1 MSRNKIRL
9 MAVMLAAGAAR
20 SSAQVVAPAEIR
32 DLNLRELQQKHLPDL
47 DKIGAGIAR
56 HQFPYH
62 FYLSRKLDLSEE
74 QQRGA
79 DQRSIRFD
87 TFHNQTVLEITGN
100 YYASYSAGLMDT
112 PERARRTLMD
122 VVAPILQAAVPPM
135 QDEAAIQG
143 FAVEVSHH
151 VRRQMLGV
159 TVEGVEHIAFLLP
172 RRAARTFLSATTPG
186 EQEAALLQ
194 GALYVNASPAP
205 GWEDQAQAWTETPAV
220 PASSG
225 PAAAVAAT
233 HVPPAAVA
241 QPSSAPTA
249 ETLRQKQASYQPV
262 LDSLV
267 RDLDKDAH
275 FVAYAKPT
283 FIAFRDGAY
292 LQLSVSTTLEEAQ
305 PGSRYRAAA
314 LAFDEHIAHLIRPVL
329 TRLKDRSG
337 LDGVDFSTTV
347 RAAGENASA
356 LAIEFV
362 FPLPALV
369 CYERYDCTGQQL
381 IDQGF
386 ILINGERISLNLQS
400 AEATR

>member
-1 MSRNKIRL
+1 MHRNKIRL
-9 MAVMLAAGAAR
+9 MAVMLAAGAAW

-47 DKIGAGIAR
+47 DKISAGIAH

-87 TFHNQTVLEITGN
+87 TFHNQTVLEVTGN
-100 YYASYSAGLMDT
+100 YYASYSASLMDT

-122 VVAPILQAAVPPM
+122 VVAPILQAAVPPL
-135 QDEAAIQG
+135 QDETAIQA

-172 RRAARTFLSATTPG
+172 RAAARTFLSAATPG
-186 EQEAALLQ
+186 EQEEALLH
-194 GALYVNASPAP
+194 GVLYVNASPAP
-205 GWEDQAQAWTETPAV
+205 GWENQAQAWAETPATPTSPS
-220 PASSG
+220 PAD
-225 PAAAVAAT
+225 AVAAIPALAAAKT
-233 HVPPAAVA
+233 PPS
-241 QPSSAPTA
+241 PGPAPEA
-249 ETLRQKQASYQPV
+249 LGQRQASYQPA
-262 LDSLV
+262 LDTLV
-267 RDLDKDAH
+267 RELDKDAH
-275 FVAYAKPT
+275 FVAYAQPT

-305 PGSRYRAAA
+305 PGSRYRSAA

-337 LDGVDFSTTV
+337 LDGLDFSTTV

-369 CYERYDCTGQQL
+369 CYEKYDCTGQQL

-400 AEATR
+400 AEAAR

>member
-1 MSRNKIRL
+1 MHRNKIRL
-9 MAVMLAAGAAR
+9 MAVMLAAGATC

-32 DLNLRELQQKHLPDL
+32 DVHLRELQQKHLPDL
-47 DKIGAGIAR
+47 DKISAGIAR

-79 DQRSIRFD
+79 DQRSVRFD
-87 TFHNQTVLEITGN
+87 TFHNQTVLEVTGN
-100 YYASYSAGLMDT
+100 YYASYSAALMDT

-122 VVAPILQAAVPPM
+122 VVAPVLQAAVPPM
-135 QDEAAIQG
+135 QNETAIQG

-159 TVEGVEHIAFLLP
+159 TVEGVEHVAFLLP
-172 RRAARTFLSATTPG
+172 RSAARTFLSAATPG
-186 EQEAALLQ
+186 EQEEALLH
-194 GALYVNASPAP
+194 GALYVNASPVP
-205 GWEDQAQAWTETPAV
+205 GWENQAQAWTETPGAA
-220 PASSG
+220 ASPS
-225 PAAAVAAT
+225 PLAAVAAIPA
-233 HVPPAAVA
+233 PPAATT
-241 QPSSAPTA
+241 QPSTAPSP
-249 ETLRQKQASYQPV
+249 ETLRRKQASYQPV
-262 LDSLV
+262 LDNLV
-267 RDLDKDAH
+267 RELDKDAH
-275 FVAYAKPT
+275 FVAYAQPT

-305 PGSRYRAAA
+305 PGSLYRAAA

-356 LAIEFV
+356 LAIEFI

-381 IDQGF
+381 INQGF
-386 ILINGERISLNLQS
+386 VLVNGDRISLDLQS

>member
-1 MSRNKIRL
+1 MHRNRIHL
-9 MAVMLAAGAAR
+9 LAVMLAAGTTWT
-20 SSAQVVAPAEIR
+20 SAQVVAPAEIR

-47 DKIGAGIAR
+47 EKVSAGIAR

-74 QQRGA
+74 EQRGA

-87 TFHNQTVLEITGN
+87 TFHSQTVLEVTGN
-100 YYASYSAGLMDT
+100 YYASYSAGLVDT

-122 VVAPILQAAVPPM
+122 VVVPVLQAAVPPM
-135 QDEAAIQG
+135 QDETAIQA

-151 VRRQMLGV
+151 VRRQVLGV
-159 TVEGVEHIAFLLP
+159 TVEGVEHVAFLLP
-172 RRAARTFLSATTPG
+172 RSAARTFVSATTPG
-186 EQEAALLQ
+186 EQEVALLH
-194 GALYVNASPAP
+194 GALYVNASPVP
-205 GWEDQAQAWTETPAV
+205 GWENQAQAWAETPTA
-220 PASSG
+220 PTSPG

-233 HVPPAAVA
+233 QPPPAVTS
-241 QPSSAPTA
+241 PSQAPTP
-249 ETLRQKQASYQPV
+249 ETLRQRQASYQPA
-262 LDSLV
+262 LDTLV
-267 RDLDKDAH
+267 RELDKDAH
-275 FVAYAKPT
+275 FVAYAQPT
-283 FIAFRDGAY
+283 FVAFRDGAY
-292 LQLSVSTTLEEAQ
+292 LQLSVSTTLEESQ

-314 LAFDEHIAHLIRPVL
+314 LAFDEHISHLIRPVL

-337 LDGVDFSTTV
+337 LDGVDFSSTV

-369 CYERYDCTGQQL
+369 CYEKYDCTGQQL

-386 ILINGERISLNLQS
+386 ILINGERISLDLQS
-400 AEATR
+400 AEAGR

>member
-1 MSRNKIRL
+1 MHRNRIHL
-9 MAVMLAAGAAR
+9 LPVMLAASAAWT
-20 SSAQVVAPAEIR
+20 SAQVVAPAEIR

-47 DKIGAGIAR
+47 EKISAGIAR

-74 QQRGA
+74 EQRGA

-87 TFHNQTVLEITGN
+87 TFHNQTVLEVTGN
-100 YYASYSAGLMDT
+100 YYASYSAGLVDT

-122 VVAPILQAAVPPM
+122 VVVPVLQAAVPPM
-135 QDEAAIQG
+135 QDETAIQA

-151 VRRQMLGV
+151 VRRQVLGV
-159 TVEGVEHIAFLLP
+159 TVEGVEHVAFLLP
-172 RRAARTFLSATTPG
+172 RSAARTFVSATTPG
-186 EQEAALLQ
+186 EQEVALLH
-194 GALYVNASPAP
+194 GALYVNASPVP
-205 GWEDQAQAWTETPAV
+205 GWENQAQAWTETPTA
-220 PASSG
+220 PTSPS
-225 PAAAVAAT
+225 PAAA
-233 HVPPAAVA
+233 AVTT
-241 QPSSAPTA
+241 QPSPAPTP
-249 ETLRQKQASYQPV
+249 ETLRQRQASYQPA
-262 LDSLV
+262 LDTLV
-267 RDLDKDAH
+267 RELDKDAH
-275 FVAYAKPT
+275 FVAYAQPT

-314 LAFDEHIAHLIRPVL
+314 LAFDEHISHLIRPVL

-347 RAAGENASA
+347 RVAGENASA

-369 CYERYDCTGQQL
+369 CYETYGCTGQQL

>member
-1 MSRNKIRL
+1 MHRNKIL
-9 MAVMLAAGAAR
+9 AVVLAAGATWT
-20 SSAQVVAPAEIR
+20 SAQVLAPAEIR
-32 DLNLRELQQKHLPDL
+32 DPNLRELQQKHLPDL
-47 DKIGAGIAR
+47 EKIAAGIAG
-56 HQFPYH
+56 HKFPYH
-62 FYLSRKLDLSEE
+62 FYFSRKLDLSEE

-87 TFHNQTVLEITGN
+87 TFHNQTVLEVTGN
-100 YYASYSAGLMDT
+100 YYASYSASLMDT

-122 VVAPILQAAVPPM
+122 VVAPLLKAAVPPM
-135 QDEAAIQG
+135 QDETAIQG

-172 RRAARTFLSATTPG
+172 RSAARAFLSTASPG

-205 GWEDQAQAWTETPAV
+205 GWENQAQAWTETPSA
-220 PASSG
+220 PASPI

-233 HVPPAAVA
+233 HVPPGAVA
-241 QPSSAPTA
+241 QPLSAPTPA
-249 ETLRQKQASYQPV
+249 TLRQKQASSQPA
-262 LDSLV
+262 LDNLV
-267 RDLDKDAH
+267 RELDKDAH
-275 FVAYAKPT
+275 FVPYAKPT

-292 LQLSVSTTLEEAQ
+292 LQLSVSTTLEEFQ
-305 PGSRYRAAA
+305 LGSRYRAAA

-337 LDGVDFSTTV
+337 LDGVDFSTSV
-347 RAAGENASA
+347 RTAGENASA

-369 CYERYDCTGQQL
+369 CYEKYDCTGQQL

-386 ILINGERISLNLQS
+386 ILINGERISLDLQS

>member
-1 MSRNKIRL
+1 MHRNKTL
-9 MAVMLAAGAAR
+9 AVVLAAGATWT
-20 SSAQVVAPAEIR
+20 SAQVVAPAEIR

-47 DKIGAGIAR
+47 DKISAGIAR
-56 HQFPYH
+56 HQFPYR
-62 FYLSRKLDLSEE
+62 FYFSRKLDLSEE

-87 TFHNQTVLEITGN
+87 TFHSQTVLEITGN
-100 YYASYSAGLMDT
+100 YYASYSASLMDT
-112 PERARRTLMD
+112 AERARRTLLD

-135 QDEAAIQG
+135 QDEAAIQA

-159 TVEGVEHIAFLLP
+159 TVEGVEHVAFLLP
-172 RRAARTFLSATTPG
+172 RSAARTFLSAATPG
-186 EQEAALLQ
+186 EQEAALLH
-194 GALYVNASPAP
+194 GALYVNAAPVP
-205 GWEDQAQAWTETPAV
+205 GWEDQAQAWTETPAT
-220 PASSG
+220 PASPI
-225 PAAAVAAT
+225 PAAAIPASQA
-233 HVPPAAVA
+233 PPATAT
-241 QPSSAPTA
+241 QPSPGPTP
-249 ETLRQKQASYQPV
+249 ETLRQRQASYQPA
-262 LDSLV
+262 LDNLV
-267 RDLDKDAH
+267 RELDKDAH
-275 FVAYAKPT
+275 FVAYAQPT

-292 LQLSVSTTLEEAQ
+292 LQLSVSTTLEESQ

-337 LDGVDFSTTV
+337 LDGLDFSTTV
-347 RAAGENASA
+347 RAAGESASA

-369 CYERYDCTGQQL
+369 CYEKYDCTGQQL
-381 IDQGF
+381 INQGF
-386 ILINGERISLNLQS
+386 VLINGERISLDLQS

>member
-1 MSRNKIRL
+1 
-9 MAVMLAAGAAR
+9 LARIGTQIAG
-20 SSAQVVAPAEIR
+20 
-32 DLNLRELQQKHLPDL
+32 
-47 DKIGAGIAR
+47 

-79 DQRSIRFD
+79 DQHSIRFD
-87 TFHNQTVLEITGN
+87 TYRNQTVLEVTGN
-100 YYASYSAGLMDT
+100 YYASYSAALMDT
-112 PERARRTLMD
+112 PERARRTLLD
-122 VVAPILQAAVPPM
+122 VVAPVLQAAVPPM
-135 QDEAAIQG
+135 QDEPAIQG

-159 TVEGVEHIAFLLP
+159 TVEGAEHIAFLLP
-172 RRAARTFLSATTPG
+172 RDAARTFLSAATPG
-186 EQEAALLQ
+186 EQEAALLH
-194 GALYVNASPAP
+194 GVLYVNASPAP
-205 GWEDQAQAWTETPAV
+205 GWENQAQAWTETPAV
-220 PASSG
+220 PASSS
-225 PAAAVAAT
+225 PVAAVAASPR
-233 HVPPAAVA
+233 PPNATT
-241 QPSSAPTA
+241 QPSPAPTP
-249 ETLRQKQASYQPV
+249 ESLRQKQAFYQPV
-262 LDSLV
+262 LDTLV

-275 FVAYAKPT
+275 FVAYAPPT
-283 FIAFRDGAY
+283 FIAFRDAAY
-292 LQLSVSTTLEEAQ
+292 LQLSVSTALQEAQ

-347 RAAGENASA
+347 RAAGESASA

-362 FPLPALV
+362 FPLPTLV
-369 CYERYDCTGQQL
+369 CYEKYDCTGQQL

-386 ILINGERISLNLQS
+386 ILINGERISLDLQS

>member
-1 MSRNKIRL
+1 
-9 MAVMLAAGAAR
+9 
-20 SSAQVVAPAEIR
+20 VVAPPEIR

-47 DKIGAGIAR
+47 EKIGAGIAR

-62 FYLSRKLDLSEE
+62 FYFSRQLDLSEE
-74 QQRGA
+74 QQRAA

-87 TFHNQTVLEITGN
+87 TFHNQTVLEVTGN

-112 PERARRTLMD
+112 PERARRTLLD
-122 VVAPILQAAVPPM
+122 VVVPVLQAAVPPM
-135 QDEAAIQG
+135 QDETAIQA

-172 RRAARTFLSATTPG
+172 RGAARTFLSAATPG
-186 EQEAALLQ
+186 EQEAALLH

-205 GWEDQAQAWTETPAV
+205 GWENQAQAWTE
-220 PASSG
+220 S
-225 PAAAVAAT
+225 PAAPTSPSPVATVAAT
-233 HVPPAAVA
+233 QAPTAIAA
-241 QPSSAPTA
+241 QPSSSPTS

-262 LDSLV
+262 LDNLV

-275 FVAYAKPT
+275 FVAYAKPA

-314 LAFDEHIAHLIRPVL
+314 MAFDEHIAHLIRPVL
-329 TRLKDRSG
+329 TRIKDRSG

-362 FPLPALV
+362 FPLRALA
-369 CYERYDCTGQQL
+369 CYEKYDCTGQQL

-386 ILINGERISLNLQS
+386 VLVNGERISLDLQS

>member
-1 MSRNKIRL
+1 MHRNKIRL
-9 MAVMLAAGAAR
+9 LAVMLAAGAAWA
-20 SSAQVVAPAEIR
+20 SAQVVAPAEIR

-47 DKIGAGIAR
+47 EKISAGIAR
-56 HQFPYH
+56 HKFPYH

-74 QQRGA
+74 EQRGA

-87 TFHNQTVLEITGN
+87 TFHSQTVLEVTGN
-100 YYASYSAGLMDT
+100 YYASYSASLMDT

-122 VVAPILQAAVPPM
+122 VVVPVLQAAVPSM
-135 QDEAAIQG
+135 QDETAIQA

-151 VRRQMLGV
+151 VRRQVLGV
-159 TVEGVEHIAFLLP
+159 TVEGVEHVAFLLP
-172 RRAARTFLSATTPG
+172 RSAARTFVSATTPG
-186 EQEAALLQ
+186 EQEAALLH
-194 GALYVNASPAP
+194 GALYVNAAPAP
-205 GWEDQAQAWTETPAV
+205 GWENQAQAWTKTPTA
-220 PASSG
+220 PASAS
-225 PAAAVAAT
+225 
-233 HVPPAAVA
+233 
-241 QPSSAPTA
+241 QPSAAPTP
-249 ETLRQKQASYQPV
+249 ETLRQRQASYQPA

-267 RDLDKDAH
+267 RELDKDAH
-275 FVAYAKPT
+275 FVAYAQPT

-314 LAFDEHIAHLIRPVL
+314 LAFDEHISHLIRPVL

-337 LDGVDFSTTV
+337 LDGVDFSSTV

-362 FPLPALV
+362 FPLPALF
-369 CYERYDCTGQQL
+369 CYEKYDCTGQQL

>member
-1 MSRNKIRL
+1 
-9 MAVMLAAGAAR
+9 MAVMLAAGAAW

-47 DKIGAGIAR
+47 DKISAGIAH

-74 QQRGA
+74 EQRGA

-87 TFHNQTVLEITGN
+87 TFHNQTVLEVTGN
-100 YYASYSAGLMDT
+100 YYASYSASLMDT

-122 VVAPILQAAVPPM
+122 VVVPVLQAAVPPM
-135 QDEAAIQG
+135 QDETAIQA

-172 RRAARTFLSATTPG
+172 RSAARTFLSAATPA
-186 EQEAALLQ
+186 EQEEALLH
-194 GALYVNASPAP
+194 GALYANASPVP
-205 GWEDQAQAWTETPAV
+205 GWENQAQAWTETPAV
-220 PASSG
+220 PPSPS
-225 PAAAVAAT
+225 PDAAAAAT
-233 HVPPAAVA
+233 PAPPAVTL
-241 QPSSAPTA
+241 PSPAPTP
-249 ETLRQKQASYQPV
+249 ETLRQKQASYQPA
-262 LDSLV
+262 LDTLV
-267 RDLDKDAH
+267 RELDKDAH
-275 FVAYAKPT
+275 FIAYAQPT

-292 LQLSVSTTLEEAQ
+292 LQLSVSTTLEESQ

-314 LAFDEHIAHLIRPVL
+314 LAFDEHISRLIRPVL
-329 TRLKDRSG
+329 ARLKDRTA
-337 LDGVDFSTTV
+337 LDGVDFSSTV
-347 RAAGENASA
+347 RAAGESASA

-369 CYERYDCTGQQL
+369 CYEKYDCTGQQL

-400 AEATR
+400 AEAAR

>member
-1 MSRNKIRL
+1 MHRNKTGL
-9 MAVMLAAGAAR
+9 MAVMLAAGAAW

-32 DLNLRELQQKHLPDL
+32 DPNLRELQQKRLPDL
-47 DKIGAGIAR
+47 DKISAGIAR

-87 TFHNQTVLEITGN
+87 TFRDQAVLEITGN
-100 YYASYSAGLMDT
+100 YYASYSASLMDT
-112 PERARRTLMD
+112 PERARRTLTD
-122 VVAPILQAAVPPM
+122 VVVPVLQAAVPPM
-135 QDEAAIQG
+135 QDEAGIQG

-172 RRAARTFLSATTPG
+172 RSAARTFLSAATPG
-186 EQEAALLQ
+186 AQEEALLH

-205 GWEDQAQAWTETPAV
+205 GWENQAQAWADTPAAA
-220 PASSG
+220 ASPS
-225 PAAAVAAT
+225 PAAAVTAAPA
-233 HVPPAAVA
+233 PPTVTL
-241 QPSSAPTA
+241 PSPAPTA
-249 ETLRQKQASYQPV
+249 ETLRQRQASYQPV
-262 LDSLV
+262 LDTLV
-267 RDLDKDAH
+267 RELDKDAH

-292 LQLSVSTTLEEAQ
+292 LQLSVSTALEEAQ

-314 LAFDEHIAHLIRPVL
+314 LAFDEHIARLIRPVL
-329 TRLKDRSG
+329 TRLEDRSG

-347 RAAGENASA
+347 RAAGENASG
-356 LAIEFV
+356 LAVEFV
-362 FPLPALV
+362 FPLRALV
-369 CYERYDCTGQQL
+369 CYQKYDCTGQQL

-386 ILINGERISLNLQS
+386 ILINGERISLNLQN
-400 AEATR
+400 AEAAP

>member
-1 MSRNKIRL
+1 MHRNRIRL
-9 MAVMLAAGAAR
+9 QAVMLAASAAWT
-20 SSAQVVAPAEIR
+20 SAQVVAPAEIR

-47 DKIGAGIAR
+47 EKISAGIAR

-74 QQRGA
+74 EQRGA

-87 TFHNQTVLEITGN
+87 TFHNQTVLEVTGN
-100 YYASYSAGLMDT
+100 YYASYSAGLVDT

-122 VVAPILQAAVPPM
+122 VVVPVLQAAVPPM
-135 QDEAAIQG
+135 QDETAIQA

-151 VRRQMLGV
+151 VRRQVLGV
-159 TVEGVEHIAFLLP
+159 TVEGVEHVAFLLP
-172 RRAARTFLSATTPG
+172 RSAARTFVSATTPG
-186 EQEAALLQ
+186 EQEVALLH
-194 GALYVNASPAP
+194 GALYVNASPVP
-205 GWEDQAQAWTETPAV
+205 GWENQAQAWTETPTA
-220 PASSG
+220 PTSPS
-225 PAAAVAAT
+225 PAAA
-233 HVPPAAVA
+233 AVTT
-241 QPSSAPTA
+241 QPSPAPTP
-249 ETLRQKQASYQPV
+249 ETLRQRQASYQPA
-262 LDSLV
+262 LDTLV
-267 RDLDKDAH
+267 RELDKDAH
-275 FVAYAKPT
+275 FVAYAQPT

-314 LAFDEHIAHLIRPVL
+314 LAFDEHISHLIRPVL

-347 RAAGENASA
+347 RVAGENASA

-369 CYERYDCTGQQL
+369 CYETYGCTGQQL

>member
-1 MSRNKIRL
+1 MHRNKIRL
-9 MAVMLAAGAAR
+9 MAVMLAAGAAW

-47 DKIGAGIAR
+47 DKISAGIAH

-74 QQRGA
+74 EQRGA

-87 TFHNQTVLEITGN
+87 TFHNQTVLEVTGN
-100 YYASYSAGLMDT
+100 YYASYSASLMDT

-122 VVAPILQAAVPPM
+122 VVVPVLQAAVPPM
-135 QDEAAIQG
+135 QDETAIQA

-172 RRAARTFLSATTPG
+172 RSAARTFLSAATPA
-186 EQEAALLQ
+186 EQEEALLH
-194 GALYVNASPAP
+194 GALYANASPVP
-205 GWEDQAQAWTETPAV
+205 GWENQAQAWTETPAV
-220 PASSG
+220 PPSPS
-225 PAAAVAAT
+225 PDAAAAAT
-233 HVPPAAVA
+233 PAPPAVTL
-241 QPSSAPTA
+241 PSPAPTP
-249 ETLRQKQASYQPV
+249 ETLRQKQASYQPA
-262 LDSLV
+262 LDTLV
-267 RDLDKDAH
+267 RELDKDAH
-275 FVAYAKPT
+275 FIAYAQPT

-292 LQLSVSTTLEEAQ
+292 LQLSVSTTLEESQ

-314 LAFDEHIAHLIRPVL
+314 LAFDEHISRLIRPVL
-329 TRLKDRSG
+329 ARLKDRTA
-337 LDGVDFSTTV
+337 LDGVDFSSTV
-347 RAAGENASA
+347 RAAGESASA

-369 CYERYDCTGQQL
+369 CYEKYDCTGQQL

-400 AEATR
+400 AEAAR

>member
-1 MSRNKIRL
+1 MHRNKIHVL
-9 MAVMLAAGAAR
+9 AFILAAGTTCAP
-20 SSAQVVAPAEIR
+20 AQVLAPAEIR

-47 DKIGAGIAR
+47 EKIAAGIAG
-56 HQFPYH
+56 HKFPYH
-62 FYLSRKLDLSEE
+62 FYFSRKLDLSEE

-100 YYASYSAGLMDT
+100 YYASYSASLMDT

-122 VVAPILQAAVPPM
+122 VVVPVLEAAVPSL
-135 QDEAAIQG
+135 QDETAIQA

-172 RRAARTFLSATTPG
+172 RSSAGTFLSAVTPG
-186 EQEAALLQ
+186 EREQALLH
-194 GALYVNASPAP
+194 GALYVNAAPAP
-205 GWEDQAQAWTETPAV
+205 GWENQAQAWTEAPATPTSTSPV
-220 PASSG
+220 PAI
-225 PAAAVAAT
+225 AAT
-233 HVPPAAVA
+233 QVPPPATT
-241 QPSSAPTA
+241 QPSAAPTPEA
-249 ETLRQKQASYQPV
+249 LRQRQASYQPA
-262 LDSLV
+262 LDILV
-267 RDLDKDAH
+267 RELDKDAH
-275 FVAYAKPT
+275 FVTYAKPT
-283 FIAFRDGAY
+283 LIAFHDGAY

-305 PGSRYRAAA
+305 PGSRYRTAA

-347 RAAGENASA
+347 RAAGDSSSA
-356 LAIEFV
+356 LAVEFV
-362 FPLPALV
+362 FPLASLV
-369 CYERYDCTGQQL
+369 CYEKYDCTGQQL
-381 IDQGF
+381 INQGF
-386 ILINGERISLNLQS
+386 VLINGERVSLDLQS

>member
-1 MSRNKIRL
+1 MHRSKIHL
-9 MAVMLAAGAAR
+9 LAVMMTAGAAGT
-20 SSAQVVAPAEIR
+20 SAQVVAPAEIR

-47 DKIGAGIAR
+47 EGIGAGITR
-56 HQFPYH
+56 HQFPYR

-87 TFHNQTVLEITGN
+87 TFHNQTVLEVTGN

-112 PERARRTLMD
+112 PERARRTLLD
-122 VVAPILQAAVPPM
+122 VVAPVLQAAVPPL
-135 QDEAAIQG
+135 QDETAIQA

-172 RRAARTFLSATTPG
+172 RAAARTFLSAATPG
-186 EQEAALLQ
+186 EQEAALLH
-194 GALYVNASPAP
+194 GALYANASPVP
-205 GWEDQAQAWTETPAV
+205 GWENQAQSWTETPAA
-220 PASSG
+220 PASSSV
-225 PAAAVAAT
+225 AAAVAA
-233 HVPPAAVA
+233 PPAPPNAA
-241 QPSSAPTA
+241 PQPSPGPTP
-249 ETLRQKQASYQPV
+249 ETLRLRQASYQPV
-262 LDSLV
+262 LDNLV

-337 LDGVDFSTTV
+337 LDGVDFSTNV
-347 RAAGENASA
+347 RAAGENVSA

-369 CYERYDCTGQQL
+369 CYEKYDCTGQQL
-381 IDQGF
+381 INQGF
-386 ILINGERISLNLQS
+386 VLVNGERISLDLQS
-400 AEATR
+400 AEGTR

>member
-1 MSRNKIRL
+1 MHRNKIRL
-9 MAVMLAAGAAR
+9 MAVMLAAGAAW
-20 SSAQVVAPAEIR
+20 SSAQVIAPAEIR
-32 DLNLRELQQKHLPDL
+32 NLNLRELQQKHLPDL
-47 DKIGAGIAR
+47 DKISAGIAH

-74 QQRGA
+74 EQRGA

-87 TFHNQTVLEITGN
+87 TFHNQTVLEVTGN
-100 YYASYSAGLMDT
+100 YYASYSASLMDT

-122 VVAPILQAAVPPM
+122 VVVPVLQAAVPPM
-135 QDEAAIQG
+135 QDETAIQA

-172 RRAARTFLSATTPG
+172 RSAARTFLSAATPA
-186 EQEAALLQ
+186 EQEEALLH
-194 GALYVNASPAP
+194 GALYANASPVP
-205 GWEDQAQAWTETPAV
+205 GWENQAQAWTETPAV
-220 PASSG
+220 PPSPS
-225 PAAAVAAT
+225 PDAAAAAT
-233 HVPPAAVA
+233 PAPPAVTL
-241 QPSSAPTA
+241 PSPAPTP
-249 ETLRQKQASYQPV
+249 ETLRQKQASYQPA
-262 LDSLV
+262 LDTLV
-267 RDLDKDAH
+267 RELDKDAH
-275 FVAYAKPT
+275 FIAYAQPT

-292 LQLSVSTTLEEAQ
+292 LQLSVSTTLEESQ

-314 LAFDEHIAHLIRPVL
+314 LAFDEHISHLIRPVL
-329 TRLKDRSG
+329 ARLKDRTAF
-337 LDGVDFSTTV
+337 DGVDFSSTV
-347 RAAGENASA
+347 RAAGESASA

-369 CYERYDCTGQQL
+369 CYEKYDCTGQQL

-400 AEATR
+400 AEAAR